1 MQEEEKLRKGPWLEK
16 EDERLTAIVA
26 LMGERR
32 WDSLAKA
39 SGLRRSGKSCRLR
52 WLNYLRPNL
61 KHDRLST
68 EEEKIILQLHKQ
80 WGNKWSK
87 IAQRLPGRTD
97 NEIKNYWRS
106 HLRKKAQ
113 VEEQGYCESLR
124 NNAKQDLL
132 VPKCDTIS
140 LSSSDGDSKSDGD
153 TSLGSSCHV
162 SELSNCGIANSPYE
176 SRLSDW
182 VLSACWS
189 DDQQV
194 SCHGDFPNLD
204 LCFSFYPVWNSE
216 DNISGISMWDSSG
229 LLWDTR

>member
-39 SGLRRSGKSCRLR
+39 SG
-52 WLNYLRPNL
+52 
-61 KHDRLST
+61 
-68 EEEKIILQLHKQ
+68 
-80 WGNKWSK
+80 
-87 IAQRLPGRTD
+87 
-97 NEIKNYWRS
+97 
-106 HLRKKAQ
+106 
-113 VEEQGYCESLR
+113 YCESLR

-140 LSSSDGDSKSDGD
+140 LSSSDDDSKSDED

-176 SRLSDW
+176 SRLTDW

-189 DDQQV
+189 DDQQSPEV

-204 LCFSFYPVWNSE
+204 LCSSFYPIWNSE
-216 DNISGISMWDSSG
+216 DNISEISMWDSSG
-229 LLWDTR
+229 FLWDTR